1 MLNILFQGIFDTD
14 MTSVIS
20 ISDFLLCVGCALII
34 GLILAG
40 TYMYGTKYTKSF
52 VATLALLPAVVCVV
66 IMMVNGNVGTGVA
79 VAGAFSL
86 VRFRF
91 RSGIGKRN
99 WRSFS
104 CHVFRTGIRDGISL
118 LCIFVRSASW
128 RNDAAVCPYGL
139 WNRTKW
145 PAL

>member
-1 MLNILFQGIFDTD
+1 MLNTLFQGIFDTD

-20 ISDFLLCVGCALII
+20 VSDFLLCVGCALAV

-79 VAGAFSL
+79 VAGKRNRGYFSCY
-86 VRFRF
+86 VF
-91 RSGIGKRN
+91 RSGIGN
-99 WRSFS
+99 
-104 CHVFRTGIRDGISL
+104 GIFGLCVIISSDS
-118 LCIFVRSASW
+118 R
-128 RNDAAVCPYGL
+128 RHYAVV
-139 WNRTKW
+139 
-145 PAL
+145 

>member
-1 MLNILFQGIFDTD
+1 MLNTLFQGIFDTD

-20 ISDFLLCVGCALII
+20 VSDFLLCVGCALAV

-86 VRFRF
+86 VRFRSVPGYFSCYVF
-91 RSGIGKRN
+91 RSGSGN
-99 WRSFS
+99 
-104 CHVFRTGIRDGISL
+104 GIFGLCVIISSDS
-118 LCIFVRSASW
+118 R
-128 RNDAAVCPYGL
+128 RHYAVV
-139 WNRTKW
+139 
-145 PAL
+145 